1 MNYFYNILG
10 LNMNGLA
17 NVLNMFMPHNKSK
30 KKRKDAERKK
40 PKKRQ
45 KPVIASKVSEA
56 RCRNLII

>member
-1 MNYFYNILG
+1 
-10 LNMNGLA
+10 MNGLA